1 MPLRRPRVCVVE
13 PSGCGNRMNAWDRPS
28 TESGCSAK
36 AGQNSSIL
44 ERADSYHTGRATR
57 QVEDLEVWDRHVAV
71 SVRSSDGRPRRGAV
85 KLFGQT
91 SAMRTVGVEEELL
104 LVDMHTGK
112 PRSVASQVIAAADR
126 DNVHG
131 DGEGGVEAELQRYMV
146 ETQSSVS
153 SELADVEEEL
163 RKWRRIV
170 AGAAREAGAGVA
182 AIATAPVA
190 GAGLI
195 SLAPRYQRMAERF
208 GPTAQDVLTCGCH
221 VHVSVQSDEEGIAAI
236 DRIRVW
242 LPVILAMSANSPF
255 YDGRDTGY
263 ASYRSQ
269 LWMRWPSAGPTDT
282 FGTPD
287 AYHELVRSMVE
298 SGVLLDDGMI
308 YFDAR
313 LSRRYPTVEIRVADV
328 CVDLEDT
335 LLVAALCRALVETA
349 AAEAA
354 RGDPV
359 PQMPTSLLRLA
370 VWRAGH
376 DGAGGV
382 LVDPVSRRP
391 RPWIEVMRDLVIHV
405 HDSLEGFGDIERVEA
420 GIDRLARVGTGA
432 TGQRRTFAK
441 TGQLV
446 DVVVEA
452 VRRTAGR

>member
-1 MPLRRPRVCVVE
+1 
-13 PSGCGNRMNAWDRPS
+13 
-28 TESGCSAK
+28 
-36 AGQNSSIL
+36 
-44 ERADSYHTGRATR
+44 
-57 QVEDLEVWDRHVAV
+57 
-71 SVRSSDGRPRRGAV
+71 
-85 KLFGQT
+85 
-91 SAMRTVGVEEELL
+91 MRTVGVEEELL
-104 LVDMHTGK
+104 LVDVHTGK
-112 PRSVASQVIAAADR
+112 PRSVASQVIAATDG
-126 DNVHG
+126 DNVRG
-131 DGEGGVEAELQRYMV
+131 AGEGGVEAELQRYVV
-146 ETQSSVS
+146 EIQSSVA

-163 RKWRRIV
+163 RKWRRVV

-182 AIATAPVA
+182 AIATAPEA
-190 GAGLI
+190 GTGLI
-195 SLAPRYQRMAERF
+195 FPEPRYERMAERF

-221 VHVSVQSDEEGIAAI
+221 VHVSVESDAEGIAVI

-255 YDGRDTGY
+255 CDGRDTGY

-282 FGTPD
+282 FGSPD

-313 LSRRYPTVEIRVADV
+313 LSRHYPTVEIRVADV

-335 LLVAALCRALVETA
+335 LVIAALCRALVETA

-376 DGAGGV
+376 DGVDGV
-382 LVDPVSRRP
+382 LVDPLSRRP
-391 RPWIEVMRDLVIHV
+391 RPWIEVMRDFVLHV
-405 HDSLEGFGDIERVEA
+405 HDSLEGFGDLERVQA
-420 GIDRLARVGTGA
+420 GIDRLTRVGSGA

-441 TGQLV
+441 TGQLI

-452 VRRTAGR
+452 VHRTAGH

>member
-1 MPLRRPRVCVVE
+1 M
-13 PSGCGNRMNAWDRPS
+13 
-28 TESGCSAK
+28 
-36 AGQNSSIL
+36 
-44 ERADSYHTGRATR
+44 
-57 QVEDLEVWDRHVAV
+57 
-71 SVRSSDGRPRRGAV
+71 RRGISRFPVGLSHGWPRCGAAEV
-85 KLFGQT
+85 FGQT

-104 LVDMHTGK
+104 LVDVHSGK
-112 PRSVASQVIAAADR
+112 PRSVASQVIAATDGETVPGA
-126 DNVHG
+126 
-131 DGEGGVEAELQRYMV
+131 GEGGVEAELQRYMV
-146 ETQSSVS
+146 ETQSSVA

-163 RKWRRIV
+163 RQWRRVV
-170 AGAAREAGAGVA
+170 ASAAREAGAGVA

-190 GAGLI
+190 GTGLI
-195 SLAPRYQRMAERF
+195 SRAPRYERMAERF
-208 GPTAQDVLTCGCH
+208 GPTAQEVLTCGCH
-221 VHVSVQSDEEGIAAI
+221 VHVGVDSDEEGIAAI
-236 DRIRVW
+236 DRIRIW

-282 FGTPD
+282 FGTAD
-287 AYHELVRSMVE
+287 AYHEVVRSMVQ
-298 SGVLLDDGMI
+298 SGVLFDDGMI

-376 DGAGGV
+376 DGVGGV

-391 RPWIEVMRDLVIHV
+391 RPWIEVMRELVIHV
-405 HDSLEGFGDIERVEA
+405 HDALEGFGDIERVEV
-420 GIDRLARVGTGA
+420 GIDRLTRTGTGA
-432 TGQRRTFAK
+432 TAQRRTFAK
-441 TGQLV
+441 TGQLL

>member
-1 MPLRRPRVCVVE
+1 
-13 PSGCGNRMNAWDRPS
+13 
-28 TESGCSAK
+28 
-36 AGQNSSIL
+36 
-44 ERADSYHTGRATR
+44 
-57 QVEDLEVWDRHVAV
+57 
-71 SVRSSDGRPRRGAV
+71 
-85 KLFGQT
+85 
-91 SAMRTVGVEEELL
+91 MRTVGVEEELL
-104 LVDMHTGK
+104 LVDVHTGK
-112 PRSVASQVIAAADR
+112 PRSVASQIIAATDQDSGRGA
-126 DNVHG
+126 
-131 DGEGGVEAELQRYMV
+131 GEGGVEAEFQRYMV
-146 ETQSSVS
+146 ETQSSVA

-163 RKWRRIV
+163 RKWRRVV

-182 AIATAPVA
+182 AIGTAPVA
-190 GAGLI
+190 GSGLI
-195 SLAPRYQRMAERF
+195 SPDPRYQRMAERF
-208 GPTAQDVLTCGCH
+208 GPTAQEVLTCGCH
-221 VHVSVQSDEEGIAAI
+221 VHVSVESDEEGIAAI

-255 YDGRDTGY
+255 YDGSDTGY

-282 FGTPD
+282 FGTAD
-287 AYHELVRSMVE
+287 AYHELVRSMVQ

-335 LLVAALCRALVETA
+335 LVVAALCRALVETA
-349 AAEAA
+349 ITEAA

-376 DGAGGV
+376 DGVGGV

-391 RPWIEVMRDLVIHV
+391 RPRIEVMRDLVIHA
-405 HDSLEGFGDIERVEA
+405 HHSLERFGDIERVQV
-420 GIDRLARVGTGA
+420 GIDRLTRVGTGA

-441 TGQLV
+441 TGQLI

>member
-1 MPLRRPRVCVVE
+1 VRTDISRFP
-13 PSGCGNRMNAWDRPS
+13 
-28 TESGCSAK
+28 
-36 AGQNSSIL
+36 AGL
-44 ERADSYHTGRATR
+44 
-57 QVEDLEVWDRHVAV
+57 
-71 SVRSSDGRPRRGAV
+71 SDGWPRRGAAE
-85 KLFGQT
+85 LFGQT

-104 LVDMHTGK
+104 LVDVHTGK
-112 PRSVASQVIAAADR
+112 PRSVANQVIAATDR
-126 DNVHG
+126 DSVQAA
-131 DGEGGVEAELQRYMV
+131 GEGGVEAELQRYMV
-146 ETQSSVS
+146 ETQSSVA
-153 SELADVEEEL
+153 SELTDVGEEL
-163 RKWRRIV
+163 GKWRRVV
-170 AGAAREAGAGVA
+170 ASAAREAGGGVA

-190 GAGLI
+190 GTGLI
-195 SLAPRYQRMAERF
+195 SPGPRYQRMAERF
-208 GPTAQDVLTCGCH
+208 GPTAQEVLTCGCH
-221 VHVSVQSDEEGIAAI
+221 VHVSVESDEEGIAAI

-242 LPVILAMSANSPF
+242 LPVILAISANSPF
-255 YDGRDTGY
+255 YNGRDTGY

-282 FGTPD
+282 FGTPA
-287 AYHELVRSMVE
+287 AYHQLVRSMVE

-335 LLVAALCRALVETA
+335 LLIAALCRALVETA

-376 DGAGGV
+376 GGVGGV
-382 LVDPVSRRP
+382 LVDPLSRQP
-391 RPWIEVMRDLVIHV
+391 RPWIQVMRDLVIHV
-405 HDSLEGFGDIERVEA
+405 HDSLEAFGDIERVEI
-420 GIDRLARVGTGA
+420 GIDRLTRVGTGA

-452 VRRTAGR
+452 VRRTTRR

>member
-1 MPLRRPRVCVVE
+1 V
-13 PSGCGNRMNAWDRPS
+13 NRSLPCAIGGLGP
-28 TESGCSAK
+28 
-36 AGQNSSIL
+36 
-44 ERADSYHTGRATR
+44 
-57 QVEDLEVWDRHVAV
+57 
-71 SVRSSDGRPRRGAV
+71 GAME
-85 KLFGQT
+85 LFGQT

-112 PRSVASQVIAAADR
+112 PRSVANQVIAAAD
-126 DNVHG
+126 G
-131 DGEGGVEAELQRYMV
+131 DSAQGAGEGGVEAELQRYMV
-146 ETQSSVS
+146 ETQSSVA
-153 SELADVEEEL
+153 SELADVEEQL
-163 RKWRRIV
+163 RQWRRVV
-170 AGAAREAGAGVA
+170 ASAAREAGAGVA
-182 AIATAPVA
+182 AIATAPLA
-190 GAGLI
+190 GTGLI
-195 SLAPRYQRMAERF
+195 SAAPRYQRMAERF
-208 GPTAQDVLTCGCH
+208 GPTAQEVLTCGCH
-221 VHVSVQSDEEGIAAI
+221 VHVSVESEEEGIAAI

-287 AYHELVRSMVE
+287 AYRELVRSMVE

-328 CVDLEDT
+328 CVELEDT
-335 LLVAALCRALVETA
+335 LMVAALCRALVETA
-349 AAEAA
+349 VAEAA

-376 DGAGGV
+376 DGVGGV

-391 RPWIEVMRDLVIHV
+391 RPWIEVMRDLVGHV
-405 HDSLEGFGDIERVEA
+405 QDALEGFGDIERVEV

-441 TGQLV
+441 TGQLL

>member
-1 MPLRRPRVCVVE
+1 
-13 PSGCGNRMNAWDRPS
+13 
-28 TESGCSAK
+28 
-36 AGQNSSIL
+36 
-44 ERADSYHTGRATR
+44 
-57 QVEDLEVWDRHVAV
+57 
-71 SVRSSDGRPRRGAV
+71 
-85 KLFGQT
+85 
-91 SAMRTVGVEEELL
+91 MRTVGVEEELL
-104 LVDMHTGK
+104 LVDVHTGK
-112 PRSVASQVIAAADR
+112 PRAVASQVIAATKADS
-126 DNVHG
+126 G
-131 DGEGGVEAELQRYMV
+131 PAAGEGGVEAELQRYMV
-146 ETQSSVS
+146 ETQSSVA
-153 SELADVEEEL
+153 SELADVEDEL
-163 RKWRRIV
+163 REWRRVV
-170 AGAAREAGAGVA
+170 ASAAREAGAGVA

-190 GAGLI
+190 GTGLI
-195 SLAPRYQRMAERF
+195 SPAPRYQQMADRF
-208 GPTAQDVLTCGCH
+208 GPTAQEVLTCGCH
-221 VHVSVQSDEEGIAAI
+221 VHVSVESDEEGIAAI

-255 YDGRDTGY
+255 YDGRDSGY

-282 FGTPD
+282 FGSAE

-328 CVDLEDT
+328 CIDLEDT

-349 AAEAA
+349 AAETA
-354 RGDPV
+354 RGDPA

-376 DGAGGV
+376 DGVGGV
-382 LVDPVSRRP
+382 LLDPLSGRP
-391 RPWIEVMRDLVIHV
+391 RPWIEVMRDLVSHV
-405 HDSLEGFGDIERVEA
+405 RDSLEGLGDIERVEV
-420 GIDRLARVGTGA
+420 GIDRLARVGSGA
-432 TGQRRTFAK
+432 TAQRRTFSK

>member
-1 MPLRRPRVCVVE
+1 M
-13 PSGCGNRMNAWDRPS
+13 
-28 TESGCSAK
+28 
-36 AGQNSSIL
+36 
-44 ERADSYHTGRATR
+44 
-57 QVEDLEVWDRHVAV
+57 
-71 SVRSSDGRPRRGAV
+71 
-85 KLFGQT
+85 FGQT

-104 LVDMHTGK
+104 LVDVHTGK
-112 PRSVASQVIAAADR
+112 PRSVASQVIAAVD
-126 DNVHG
+126 G
-131 DGEGGVEAELQRYMV
+131 DGAGGASEGGVDAELQRYVV
-146 ETQSSVS
+146 ETQSSVA

-163 RKWRRIV
+163 GEWRRVV
-170 AGAAREAGAGVA
+170 ASAAREAGAGIAAVA
-182 AIATAPVA
+182 ASPVA
-190 GAGLI
+190 GTGLI
-195 SLAPRYQRMAERF
+195 SPSPRYQRMAERF
-208 GPTAQDVLTCGCH
+208 GPTAQEVLTCGCH
-221 VHVSVQSDEEGIAAI
+221 VHVSVESDEEGIAAI

-242 LPVILAMSANSPF
+242 LPVILAISANSPF

-287 AYHELVRSMVE
+287 AYHELVHSMVE

-335 LLVAALCRALVETA
+335 LFVAALCRALVETA

-354 RGDPV
+354 RGDPA

-376 DGAGGV
+376 DGVDGV

-391 RPWIEVMRDLVIHV
+391 RPWIDVMRDLVIHV
-405 HDSLEGFGDIERVEA
+405 HDSLEEFGDLERVEH
-420 GIDRLARVGTGA
+420 GIDRLTRVGTGA

-441 TGQLV
+441 TGQLL

>member
-1 MPLRRPRVCVVE
+1 
-13 PSGCGNRMNAWDRPS
+13 
-28 TESGCSAK
+28 
-36 AGQNSSIL
+36 
-44 ERADSYHTGRATR
+44 
-57 QVEDLEVWDRHVAV
+57 
-71 SVRSSDGRPRRGAV
+71 
-85 KLFGQT
+85 
-91 SAMRTVGVEEELL
+91 MRTVGVEEELL
-104 LVDMHTGK
+104 LVDVHTGK
-112 PRSVASQVIAAADR
+112 PRSVATQVIAASQGASAQ
-126 DNVHG
+126 G
-131 DGEGGVEAELQRYMV
+131 ASEGGVEAELQRYMV
-146 ETQSSVS
+146 ETQSSVA
-153 SELADVEEEL
+153 SELADIEAEL
-163 RKWRRIV
+163 RNWRRAV
-170 AGAAREAGAGVA
+170 ASAAREAGAGVA

-190 GAGLI
+190 STGLI
-195 SLAPRYQRMAERF
+195 SPAPRYQRMAERF
-208 GPTAQDVLTCGCH
+208 GPTAQEVLTCGCH
-221 VHVSVQSDEEGIAAI
+221 VHVSVESDEEGIAAI

-242 LPVILAMSANSPF
+242 LPAILAMSANSPF

-282 FGTPD
+282 FGTAD

-335 LLVAALCRALVETA
+335 LVIAALCRALVETA
-349 AAEAA
+349 AAQAA

-370 VWRAGH
+370 VWQAAH
-376 DGAGGV
+376 DGVGGM

-405 HDSLEGFGDIERVEA
+405 RESLDEFDDIERVEV
-420 GIDRLARVGTGA
+420 GIDRLTRVGSGA
-432 TGQRRTFAK
+432 AGQRRTFAK

-446 DVVVEA
+446 DVVAEA
-452 VRRTAGR
+452 VRRTAAH

>member
-1 MPLRRPRVCVVE
+1 
-13 PSGCGNRMNAWDRPS
+13 
-28 TESGCSAK
+28 
-36 AGQNSSIL
+36 
-44 ERADSYHTGRATR
+44 
-57 QVEDLEVWDRHVAV
+57 
-71 SVRSSDGRPRRGAV
+71 
-85 KLFGQT
+85 
-91 SAMRTVGVEEELL
+91 MRTVGVEEELL
-104 LVDMHTGK
+104 LVDVHTGK
-112 PRSVASQVIAAADR
+112 PRSVASQVIAATDGDR
-126 DNVHG
+126 VHG
-131 DGEGGVEAELQRYMV
+131 AGEGGVEAELQRYMV
-146 ETQSSVS
+146 ETQSSVA

-170 AGAAREAGAGVA
+170 ASAAREAGAGVA

-195 SLAPRYQRMAERF
+195 SLDPRYQRMAERF
-208 GPTAQDVLTCGCH
+208 GPIARDVLTCGCH
-221 VHVSVQSDEEGIAAI
+221 VHVSVESDEEGIAAI

-269 LWMRWPSAGPTDT
+269 LWMRWPTAGPTDT

-335 LLVAALCRALVETA
+335 LVVAALCRALVETA

-359 PQMPTSLLRLA
+359 PQMPASLLRLA

-376 DGAGGV
+376 DGVGGV

-391 RPWIEVMRDLVIHV
+391 RPWIEVIRDLVIHV
-405 HDSLEGFGDIERVEA
+405 HDSLEGFGDIERVEV

-432 TGQRRTFAK
+432 TGQRRTFEK

>member
-1 MPLRRPRVCVVE
+1 MGGGLAAALRRC
-13 PSGCGNRMNAWDRPS
+13 SGRLP
-28 TESGCSAK
+28 
-36 AGQNSSIL
+36 
-44 ERADSYHTGRATR
+44 
-57 QVEDLEVWDRHVAV
+57 
-71 SVRSSDGRPRRGAV
+71 P
-85 KLFGQT
+85 
-91 SAMRTVGVEEELL
+91 MRTVGVEEELL
-104 LVDMHTGK
+104 LVDVHTGK
-112 PRSVASQVIAAADR
+112 PRSVASQVIAATDEDSAD
-126 DNVHG
+126 G
-131 DGEGGVEAELQRYMV
+131 AGEGGVEAELQRYMV
-146 ETQSSVS
+146 ETQSSVA

-163 RKWRRIV
+163 RKWRRVV
-170 AGAAREAGAGVA
+170 ANAAREAGAAVA
-182 AIATAPVA
+182 AIATAPMA
-190 GAGLI
+190 STGLI
-195 SLAPRYQRMAERF
+195 SPAPRYQRIAERF
-208 GPTAQDVLTCGCH
+208 GPTAQEVLTCGCH
-221 VHVSVQSDEEGIAAI
+221 VHVSVESDEEGIAAI

-263 ASYRSQ
+263 ASYRSR

-335 LLVAALCRALVETA
+335 LVVAALCRALVETA
-349 AAEAA
+349 VAEAT

-376 DGAGGV
+376 DGVGGV

-391 RPWIEVMRDLVIHV
+391 RPWMEVMRDLIIHV
-405 HDSLEGFGDIERVEA
+405 HDSLEEFGDIERVEV

-432 TGQRRTFAK
+432 TSQRRTYAK
-441 TGQLV
+441 TGQLI

>member
-1 MPLRRPRVCVVE
+1 
-13 PSGCGNRMNAWDRPS
+13 
-28 TESGCSAK
+28 
-36 AGQNSSIL
+36 
-44 ERADSYHTGRATR
+44 
-57 QVEDLEVWDRHVAV
+57 
-71 SVRSSDGRPRRGAV
+71 
-85 KLFGQT
+85 
-91 SAMRTVGVEEELL
+91 
-104 LVDMHTGK
+104 
-112 PRSVASQVIAAADR
+112 
-126 DNVHG
+126 
-131 DGEGGVEAELQRYMV
+131 
-146 ETQSSVS
+146 
-153 SELADVEEEL
+153 
-163 RKWRRIV
+163 
-170 AGAAREAGAGVA
+170 
-182 AIATAPVA
+182 
-190 GAGLI
+190 
-195 SLAPRYQRMAERF
+195 
-208 GPTAQDVLTCGCH
+208 
-221 VHVSVQSDEEGIAAI
+221 
-236 DRIRVW
+236 
-242 LPVILAMSANSPF
+242 MSANSPF

-335 LLVAALCRALVETA
+335 LVVAALCRALVETA

-376 DGAGGV
+376 DGVGGV

-405 HDSLEGFGDIERVEA
+405 HDSLEGFGDIERVEV
-420 GIDRLARVGTGA
+420 GIDRLTRVGTGA

-441 TGQLV
+441 TGQLI

>member
-1 MPLRRPRVCVVE
+1 
-13 PSGCGNRMNAWDRPS
+13 
-28 TESGCSAK
+28 
-36 AGQNSSIL
+36 
-44 ERADSYHTGRATR
+44 
-57 QVEDLEVWDRHVAV
+57 
-71 SVRSSDGRPRRGAV
+71 
-85 KLFGQT
+85 
-91 SAMRTVGVEEELL
+91 MRTVGVEEELL
-104 LVDMHTGK
+104 LVDVHTGK
-112 PRSVASQVIAAADR
+112 PRSVASQVIAASQGASTQ
-126 DNVHG
+126 G
-131 DGEGGVEAELQRYMV
+131 GSEGGVEAELQRYMV
-146 ETQSSVS
+146 ETQSSVA
-153 SELADVEEEL
+153 SELADIEAEL
-163 RKWRRIV
+163 RNWRRVV
-170 AGAAREAGAGVA
+170 ASAAREAGAGVA
-182 AIATAPVA
+182 ALATAPVA
-190 GAGLI
+190 GTGLI
-195 SLAPRYQRMAERF
+195 SPAQRYQRMAERF

-221 VHVSVQSDEEGIAAI
+221 VHVSVESDEEGIAAI

-269 LWMRWPSAGPTDT
+269 LWTRWPSAGPTDT
-282 FGTPD
+282 FGTPG
-287 AYHELVRSMVE
+287 AYHDLVRSMVD

-313 LSRRYPTVEIRVADV
+313 LSQRYPTVEIRVADV

-335 LLVAALCRALVETA
+335 LVIAALCRALVQTA

-376 DGAGGV
+376 DGVGGV

-391 RPWIEVMRDLVIHV
+391 RPWIDVMRDLIIHV
-405 HDSLEGFGDIERVEA
+405 RDSLEAFGDMERVEV
-420 GIDRLARVGTGA
+420 GIDRLTRLGSGA

-446 DVVVEA
+446 DVIVEA
-452 VRRTAGR
+452 VRRTAGH

>member
-1 MPLRRPRVCVVE
+1 MVRRP
-13 PSGCGNRMNAWDRPS
+13 G
-28 TESGCSAK
+28 
-36 AGQNSSIL
+36 
-44 ERADSYHTGRATR
+44 RAD
-57 QVEDLEVWDRHVAV
+57 L
-71 SVRSSDGRPRRGAV
+71 RPRCRESMGGLAAAAAEV
-85 KLFGQT
+85 FGQT

-104 LVDMHTGK
+104 LVDVHTGK
-112 PRSVASQVIAAADR
+112 PRSVAGQVIAATNADS
-126 DNVHG
+126 G
-131 DGEGGVEAELQRYMV
+131 PAAGEGGVEAELQRYMV
-146 ETQSSVS
+146 ETQSSVA
-153 SELADVEEEL
+153 SELADVEDEL
-163 RKWRRIV
+163 RKWRRLV
-170 AGAAREAGAGVA
+170 ASAAREAGAGVA

-190 GAGLI
+190 GTGLI
-195 SLAPRYQRMAERF
+195 SPAPRYQQMAERF
-208 GPTAQDVLTCGCH
+208 GPTAQEVLTCGCH
-221 VHVSVQSDEEGIAAI
+221 VHVSVESDEEGIAAI

-255 YDGRDTGY
+255 YDGRDSGY

-282 FGTPD
+282 FGSAE

-328 CVDLEDT
+328 CIDLEDT

-349 AAEAA
+349 AAETA

-376 DGAGGV
+376 DGVGGV
-382 LVDPVSRRP
+382 LLDPLSGRP
-391 RPWIEVMRDLVIHV
+391 RPWIEVMRDLVSHV
-405 HDSLEGFGDIERVEA
+405 RDSLEGLGDIERVEV
-420 GIDRLARVGTGA
+420 GIDRLARVGSGA
-432 TGQRRTFAK
+432 TAQRRTFSK
-441 TGQLV
+441 TGQLI

>member
-1 MPLRRPRVCVVE
+1 
-13 PSGCGNRMNAWDRPS
+13 
-28 TESGCSAK
+28 
-36 AGQNSSIL
+36 
-44 ERADSYHTGRATR
+44 
-57 QVEDLEVWDRHVAV
+57 
-71 SVRSSDGRPRRGAV
+71 
-85 KLFGQT
+85 
-91 SAMRTVGVEEELL
+91 MRTVGVEEELL
-104 LVDMHTGK
+104 LVDVHTGR
-112 PRSVASQVIAAADR
+112 PRSVAGQVVPAATDTHLAQAR
-126 DNVHG
+126 
-131 DGEGGVEAELQRYMV
+131 GEGGGVEAELQRYMV
-146 ETQSSVS
+146 ETQSSAAS
-153 SELADVEEEL
+153 DLADVDKEL
-163 RKWRRIV
+163 REWRQVV
-170 AGAAREAGAGVA
+170 AHAAREAGAGIA
-182 AIATAPVA
+182 AIAAAPVA
-190 GAGLI
+190 GTGLI

-208 GPTAQDVLTCGCH
+208 GPTAQEVLTCGCH
-221 VHVSVQSDEEGIAAI
+221 VHVSVDSDEEGIAVI

-242 LPVILAMSANSPF
+242 LPVILAISANSPF
-255 YDGRDTGY
+255 YNGRDTGY

-282 FGTPD
+282 FGTAD
-287 AYHELVRSMVE
+287 AYHDLVHSMVDT
-298 SGVLLDDGMI
+298 GVLLDDGMI

-313 LSRRYPTVEIRVADV
+313 LSRHYPTVEIRVADV

-335 LLVAALCRALVETA
+335 LVVAALCRALVETA

-376 DGAGGV
+376 DGVGGV

-391 RPWIEVMRDLVIHV
+391 RPWIDVMRDLLLHV

-420 GIDRLARVGTGA
+420 GIDRLTRVGTGA

-452 VRRTAGR
+452 VRRTAGH